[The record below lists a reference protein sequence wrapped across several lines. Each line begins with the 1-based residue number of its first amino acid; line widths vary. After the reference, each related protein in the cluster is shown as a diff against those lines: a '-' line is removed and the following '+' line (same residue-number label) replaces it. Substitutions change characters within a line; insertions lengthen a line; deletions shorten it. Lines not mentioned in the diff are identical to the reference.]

1 MWSFMRQ
8 TWWRALAVLIGAIE
22 VGTGVAAPFEEPPG
36 ALLVAMVVAGAG
48 MLALTGVA
56 VRRRRPVRGDLMI
69 AVGVLPV
76 VPWYWTYVFPIAGV
90 TVIAAALVDAA
101 DAVASDADAEPPA
114 ADPVRGVLVAA
125 LIAAIGGGVV
135 INSADAV
142 VLVSPVLATLVT
154 HAIVR
159 RRTDVTPTARAG
171 LLLAGIGGGNLAFTV
186 AAGVLALPDDT
197 LSTSAV
203 AVAGVLS
210 GLCILAGIVLL
221 MLGRSPDRAPHSP

>member
-1 MWSFMRQ
+1 MWSFMRR
-8 TWWRALAVLIGAIE
+8 TWWRALAVLIGAVE
-22 VGTGVAAPFEEPPG
+22 VGAGVAAPFEDPPG
-36 ALLVAMVVAGAG
+36 GLVVAVVGAGAG
-48 MLALTGVA
+48 MLVLTGVA

-101 DAVASDADAEPPA
+101 DAAPSDAAAEPSA
-114 ADPVRGVLVAA
+114 ADPVRRGLVAA
-125 LIAAIGGGVV
+125 LIAAIGGGVLMS
-135 INSADAV
+135 SADAV
-142 VLVSPVLATLVT
+142 VLVSPVLAALVA

-159 RRTDVTPTARAG
+159 RRTDFTPTARAG

-210 GLCILAGIVLL
+210 GLCVLAGIVLL
-221 MLGRSPDRAPHSP
+221 MFGRSPDRAQHSP